1 MFLIVFLL
9 FQLFYA
15 YDENIAYKS
24 AYLSQLNYC
33 EIKDCNDCIIDFI
46 VINAGSQALQ
56 GFDNTTN
63 TIFTSFRGSSNMHNW
78 IENIQ
83 VTHINPYENTSLAV
97 EKGFYKD
104 YEYIKKQLFENL
116 DDLVSLYNTRDLLIT
131 GHSLGGAASTLFAFD
146 IAMEKDYNILH
157 FYNFGSPRVG
167 NLAFCEIFDFMI
179 DGFRVVHNNDIVPSL
194 PPKLFHYSHIKQGIC
209 YNENNSNYSYCD
221 DESCGTKC
229 SSDDHIHYLNITMG
243 SSGC

>member
-1 MFLIVFLL
+1 MFLILFLL

-33 EIKDCNDCIIDFI
+33 EIKDCNNCIIDFN
-46 VINAGSQALQ
+46 VTNAGSQALQ

-83 VTHINPYENTSLAV
+83 VTHINPYKNTSIAV

-104 YEYIKKQLFENL
+104 NK
-116 DDLVSLYNTRDLLIT
+116 VSI
-131 GHSLGGAASTLFAFD
+131 ST
-146 IAMEKDYNILH
+146 
-157 FYNFGSPRVG
+157 
-167 NLAFCEIFDFMI
+167 
-179 DGFRVVHNNDIVPSL
+179 
-194 PPKLFHYSHIKQGIC
+194 
-209 YNENNSNYSYCD
+209 
-221 DESCGTKC
+221 
-229 SSDDHIHYLNITMG
+229 
-243 SSGC
+243 